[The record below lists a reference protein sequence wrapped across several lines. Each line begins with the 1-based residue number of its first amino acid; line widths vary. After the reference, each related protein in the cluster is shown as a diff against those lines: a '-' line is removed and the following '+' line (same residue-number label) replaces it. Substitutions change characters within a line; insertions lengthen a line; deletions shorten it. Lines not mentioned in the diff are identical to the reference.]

1 MPEAPS
7 PAPELP
13 LLGADLV
20 VLSSSELPKAAVP
33 KLAPSAP
40 SRRHP
45 TMNFY
50 PSTAFCAKQF
60 QHSSSEEGKKIP
72 TEFR

>member
-20 VLSSSELPKAAVP
+20 VLSRFELPKAAVP

-40 SRRHP
+40 SGEA
-45 TMNFY
+45 Y
-50 PSTAFCAKQF
+50 DELLS
-60 QHSSSEEGKKIP
+60 
-72 TEFR
+72 